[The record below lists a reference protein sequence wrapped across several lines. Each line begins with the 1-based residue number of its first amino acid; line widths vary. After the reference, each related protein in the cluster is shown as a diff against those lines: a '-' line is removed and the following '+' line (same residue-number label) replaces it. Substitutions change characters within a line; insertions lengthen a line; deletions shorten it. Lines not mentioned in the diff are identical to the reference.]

1 MDNPLISFV
10 LSGWLLPPLN
20 ALILLVLGLLAL
32 AWRRGVGVTLLL
44 LGTGLLYVASAPIV
58 AVATVRA
65 LEGPALADAGHAGA
79 QAIVVLG
86 AGTYVDAPEY
96 GQDVPTAGGLVR
108 VRFAAHLQR
117 ATGLPVLTTGGAIWG
132 AQIPE
137 GEQMRRVLEED
148 FRVPVRWVEPTGT
161 TTWSSAVAT
170 RAILEPERVRAIFL
184 VTHAW
189 HMRRAQ
195 LAFEQAGFT
204 VIAAPTA
211 FTTYSAAYPPGFMP
225 EARAL
230 ELTRDAWRE
239 GIGLGWYKLRAWLG
253 VAGRAAPAP
262 GGAQP

>member
-1 MDNPLISFV
+1 MDNPLISLL

-20 ALILLVLGLLAL
+20 SLLLLALGLLTL
-32 AWRRGVGVTLLL
+32 GWRRGVALTLLT
-44 LGTGLLYVASAPIV
+44 LGVVLLYVSSAPIV

-65 LEGPALADAGHAGA
+65 LEGAALAHPKQTGA

-108 VRFAAHLQR
+108 VRYAAHLQR

-132 AQIPE
+132 AQVPE
-137 GEQMRRVLEED
+137 GEQMRRVLEDE

-161 TTWSSAVAT
+161 TTWSSAIAT
-170 RAILEPERVRAIFL
+170 RAILQPQGVRTILL

-195 LAFEQAGFT
+195 LAFEQAGFK
-204 VIAAPTA
+204 VIPAPTA
-211 FTTYSAAYPPGFMP
+211 FTTYSAAYPPGFLP

-239 GIGLGWYKLRAWLG
+239 GIGLGWYRMRARLG
-253 VAGRAAPAP
+253 LAGPGATAPRGTLP
-262 GGAQP
+262 